1 MATVEGVVEYKGANK
16 FGGYSIKVNGNF
28 YNSKFEPK
36 CEKGDYVEFDDGGK
50 KYINGLKKK
59 SSPEGGGISAPG
71 NTSGGKRFRNN
82 GEEGGFPVHPL
93 AYERALDRRNA
104 LLCASR
110 LFGTAAENLETT
122 DLPKLAKDVIHLARY
137 FEAYTTGDM
146 ERIDAENLFNSVSG
160 GD

>member
-1 MATVEGVVEYKGANK
+1 MATVEGIVEYKGANK

-50 KYINGLKKK
+50 KYINALKKK
-59 SSPEGGGISAPG
+59 TSPPVAGVSAPG
-71 NTSGGKRFRNN
+71 NASANKRYRNN

-104 LLCASR
+104 LQCATR
-110 LFGTAAENLETT
+110 LFGEHGIDSE
-122 DLPKLAKDVIHLARY
+122 DLMSLAKDIIDVARY
-137 FEAYTTGDM
+137 FEAYTTGDL
-146 ERIDAENLFNSVSG
+146 ERVEAEKLFNSVSG
-160 GD
+160 DD

>member
-1 MATVEGVVEYKGANK
+1 MAIVNGVVEYKGVNK
-16 FGGYSIKVNGNF
+16 FGGYSIKVNGGF

-50 KYINGLKKK
+50 KYINGLRKKAA
-59 SSPEGGGISAPG
+59 PAGGGVSAPE
-71 NTSGGKRFRNN
+71 NASGGKRFRNN

-104 LLCASR
+104 LN
-110 LFGTAAENLETT
+110 AAVSFCNVRYP
-122 DLPKLAKDVIHLARY
+122 DCDIDYVVNAARY

-146 ERIDAENLFNSVSG
+146 ERIDAEKLFNSVSG
-160 GD
+160 DD

>member
-1 MATVEGVVEYKGANK
+1 MATVEGVVEYKGPNK
-16 FGGYSIKVNGNF
+16 FGGYSIKVNGGF

-59 SSPEGGGISAPG
+59 SSPTPG
-71 NTSGGKRFRNN
+71 AVASKGVSDSVKRYRNN

-104 LLCASR
+104 LQCAVSY
-110 LFGTAAENLETT
+110 LNHSKA
-122 DLPKLAKDVIHLARY
+122 LPEVEDVIKIARY
-137 FEAYTTGDM
+137 FEAYTTGDI
-146 ERIDAENLFNSVSG
+146 ERIDAENLFNGLSG
-160 GD
+160 DE